1 MKNLSFK
8 EDNLS
13 NTILKLILYFA
24 IALYPIYIF
33 PSGTVQIS
41 HFLLLIFSILTLI
54 HIGIS
59 LNKYFFIFLFLLSYI
74 FLVEAFYISYDIY
87 EFGYSNFKYSK
98 QVLFLTYNFILTVSL
113 MSFFNDKKKINI
125 ILYGLA
131 TAILIILFSI
141 FYKFFFSTNLYR
153 FQGYFNNPNQLGYF
167 SVCCFSLIYLFYRNL
182 YIPYYLMISSIV
194 IVVLFSI
201 LSLSK
206 AAFISLFLC
215 MLFAIK
221 PYNYKYSKIIVAI
234 LLLSIIL
241 FMTFFYQ
248 QILET
253 NFFNRLVNTF
263 NENDSSLKMR
273 GYFVYFEA
281 NYMETIFGM
290 GPKKLYELQ
299 GYEVHSTFMMILS
312 CYGFIGFLIF
322 SLLMLFWALDIKKSY
337 GFSGVICVCAPS
349 ILYGLTHN
357 GIRFSMFWII
367 FATSIFLS
375 KELIK
380 QKNFKDK

>member
-1 MKNLSFK
+1 MKNLHFK

-13 NTILKLILYFA
+13 HAILKLILYFA
-24 IALYPIYIF
+24 IALYPIYLF
-33 PSGTVQIS
+33 PSGTIQIS
-41 HFLLLIFSILTLI
+41 HFLLIIFSILTLI

-59 LNKYFFIFLFLLSYI
+59 PNKYFFTFSFLLIYI
-74 FLVEAFYISYDIY
+74 YFVEGFYVFYDIY
-87 EFGYSNFKYSK
+87 EIGHFNLKYLK
-98 QVLFLTYNFILTVSL
+98 GVLFLTYNFILTVSL
-113 MSFFNDKKKINI
+113 MSFLNHKRRFNV

-141 FYKFFFSTNLYR
+141 LYEYFFKTFEYR
-153 FQGYFNNPNQLGYF
+153 FQSYFNNPNQLGYF

-182 YIPYYLMISSIV
+182 YISYYFMIASIV

-201 LSLSK
+201 LTLSK

-215 MLFAIK
+215 VVFVIK
-221 PYNYKYSKIIVAI
+221 PYNYKYSKIIIAI
-234 LLLSIIL
+234 LLLLIIL

-253 NFFNRLVNTF
+253 HVFSRFINTL

-281 NYMETIFGM
+281 NYLEAIFGM
-290 GPKKLYELQ
+290 GPKKIHDLQ

-312 CYGFIGFLIF
+312 SYGFIGFSIF
-322 SLLMLFWALDIKKSY
+322 SLLILFWALDIKKSY

-380 QKNFKDK
+380 QKKL